1 MIIMCSTRVL
11 AWKEHTIVSECTE
24 CLHINIWHANLLLNF
39 SKSDLLSFK
48 KVIHGLNFWDHSHP
62 FPDGSERIILRTPNS
77 DISFTFEETDFE
89 LFKEAV
95 DEAIYMS
102 EVYALMR

>member
-1 MIIMCSTRVL
+1 M
-11 AWKEHTIVSECTE
+11 
-24 CLHINIWHANLLLNF
+24 NIWHANLLLNF
-39 SKSDLLSFK
+39 GRKEFLSFN
-48 KVIHGLNFWDHSHP
+48 KVIHSLNFWDHSHP
-62 FPDGSERIILRTPNS
+62 FPDGSERIILRTPNP

-95 DEAIYMS
+95 EEALYMS